1 MTISKIKKTLLLPA
15 FALALTAGTFT
26 AQAQNSLQDG
36 IKMLQY
42 ERYESARKALTP
54 LATDA
59 RANYYLGLAEVGTED
74 YEAAR
79 TAFAKFPDDAAN
91 IAGMAQVAFAQ
102 GDKINGTRLAELAA
116 GKATKKDVEP
126 LRFAA
131 DAFLKGGDA
140 QRAVDLYSKFL
151 EKNDDP
157 NVRVALGDAYMK
169 LPGGAGQAMT
179 AYEKAVAKD
188 PSNSLAYSRI
198 GSVWY
203 AAKRYDLA
211 LENYGKAKEAD
222 VKNPLP
228 YRDLSNAYFYSGS
241 YQNARKNIEDY
252 LKYSDRSPQD
262 DQQYLNLLYLTKDY
276 PATISK
282 ANELLAS
289 GKKSPG
295 LYGMLAYSQLETK
308 DSAQALANVRT
319 YLATQKP
326 EKLYPTDYM
335 NVGRIMLMNGL
346 TDSANYYYQMAA
358 SKDTA
363 ADKSE
368 TYRKLAE
375 VFKDEV
381 KDYPRSAEWY
391 GRLIKEY
398 PDSPPIDY
406 FWAGVMQYYSK
417 DYPAA
422 EKAFAAMETKYPD
435 QPSATYWRGRVAA
448 ALDEEGKSGSGV
460 THYEKWLGTTAEK
473 KDADLMQAYQYMTLY
488 YYNKGDKAKVQTYL
502 DKITTIEPENDFAK
516 QIKAALA
523 KKK

>member
-1 MTISKIKKTLLLPA
+1 MTISKIKKTLLPA
-15 FALALTAGTFT
+15 LALALTAGAFS
-26 AQAQNSLQDG
+26 AQAQTPVQEG

-54 LATDA
+54 LANEA
-59 RANYYLGLAEVGTED
+59 RANYYLGLAELGTED

-79 TAFAKFPDDAAN
+79 AAFAKYPEDAAN
-91 IAGMAQVAFAQ
+91 IAGMAKLAFAQ
-102 GDKINGTRLAELAA
+102 GDKANGTRLAEQAA
-116 GKATKKDVEP
+116 SKAGKKDVEP

-131 DAFLKGGDA
+131 DAFLEGGDA
-140 QRAVDLYSKFL
+140 QRAVDLYNKYL

-157 NVRVALGDAYMK
+157 TVRVALGDAYRQ

-188 PSNSLAYSRI
+188 PANSLAYSRI

-222 VKNPLP
+222 KQNPLP

-241 YQNARKNIEDY
+241 YQNARKNIEEY
-252 LKYSDRSPQD
+252 LKYSDRSPED

-282 ANELLAS
+282 ANELLKS

-295 LYGMLAYSQLETK
+295 LYGMLAYSQLETN
-308 DSAQALANVRT
+308 DTANALANVRM

-326 EKLYPTDYM
+326 AKLYPTDYM
-335 NVGRIMLMNGL
+335 NAGRIMLLNGM

-358 SKDTA
+358 SKDTSA
-363 ADKSE
+363 NKSE

-375 VFKDEV
+375 AFKDA

-391 GRLIKEY
+391 GRMIKEY
-398 PDSPPIDY
+398 PESPAIDY
-406 FWAGVMQYYSK
+406 FWAGAMAYYSK
-417 DYPAA
+417 DYLTA
-422 EKAFAAMETKYPD
+422 EKAFMQMETKYPD

-448 ALDEEGKSGSGV
+448 AMDEEGKAGLGV
-460 THYEKWLGTTAEK
+460 PFYEKWLGMTAEK
-473 KDADLMQAYQYMTLY
+473 KDADLMQAYQYLTLY
-488 YYNKGDKAKVQTYL
+488 FYNKGDKTKMNTYL
-502 DKITTIEPENDFAK
+502 DKITTIEPDNVFAK
-516 QIKAALA
+516 QIKAASA